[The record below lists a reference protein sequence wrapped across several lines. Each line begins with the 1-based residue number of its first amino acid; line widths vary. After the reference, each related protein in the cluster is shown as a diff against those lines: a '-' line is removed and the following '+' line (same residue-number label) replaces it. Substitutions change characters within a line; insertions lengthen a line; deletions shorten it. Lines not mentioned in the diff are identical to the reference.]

1 MVGLIASSGRT
12 GKLKRSSSDNKLIPK
27 MILMKKMS
35 SVYLYMI
42 QILKRNVPL
51 LPKFLKFCYLRQRR
65 ESKETQKKGRD
76 YGNNKK
82 TNMRIC
88 SSELIFLHLSSL
100 HYLLFIL

>member
-1 MVGLIASSGRT
+1 MVGLIVSSGRT

-51 LPKFLKFCYLRQRR
+51 LPKFLKFGYRRQRR
-65 ESKETQKKGRD
+65 YSKET
-76 YGNNKK
+76 
-82 TNMRIC
+82 
-88 SSELIFLHLSSL
+88 
-100 HYLLFIL
+100 